1 MLRSLLHIQLRS
13 AMTPS
18 HAPVLLADQ
27 PDVPTQAQ
35 LPPAIRLKGISLAF
49 NGATVLEDVNLEI
62 TQGEFIA
69 LIGPSGGGKSTL
81 LRVIAGLLRADKGTV
96 EVAEQPAVVFQDYR
110 LLPWRTAEGN
120 VALPQELKG
129 SGRHPQQA
137 LKQVGMLAYAERY
150 PDELSGGMKARVAI
164 ARALAQETEVVL
176 LDEPFAAL
184 DALTRERFNL
194 ELKRLQGKENKT
206 VLFVTHS
213 IREAVYLADKVVL
226 LRDGRIQRVIDT
238 HNQGRL
244 TAYQSG
250 VEAQL
255 RDALGTA
262 DSTVEQ
268 RVSLPWRFPWE
279 AFGTLALLVLLL
291 GGWSLLARQV
301 SPLFFPP
308 PADVLEALITNLG
321 LLTENAAA
329 TLSVTLLGILCAV
342 ALGTPAGYLM
352 ARSRVL
358 ERLLSPFIVAL
369 QAVPTVIIAPLL
381 VLWLGYGLGAK
392 LVVTTLVSIF
402 PVIVSTMS
410 GVREVDRVYREAFQ
424 TMGSSR
430 LQTFL
435 KLEVPGALPSLLSG
449 LRLTVTLALIGTV
462 VSEFV
467 FGGPGLGYLAN
478 SERLNFRTANAVAA
492 VSVMVFIGLI
502 LYGIVGLFERRRTQH
517 YAR

>member
-1 MLRSLLHIQLRS
+1 
-13 AMTPS
+13 MTTIPTLVSPLDPPS
-18 HAPVLLADQ
+18 SPA
-27 PDVPTQAQ
+27 
-35 LPPAIRLKGISLAF
+35 PPAIRLEGVSLAF
-49 NGATVLEDVNLEI
+49 RQAQVLEDIDLDI
-62 TQGEFIA
+62 AQGEFVA

-81 LRVIAGLLRADKGTV
+81 LRVIAGLLRADQGVV

-120 VALPQELKG
+120 VALPQELR
-129 SGRHPQQA
+129 GRGRQPQDA
-137 LKQVGMLAYAERY
+137 LKQVGMLAFAKRY

-164 ARALAQETEVVL
+164 ARALAQDTDVVL

-194 ELKRLQGKENKT
+194 ELKRLQAKESKT

-226 LRDGRIQRVIDT
+226 LRDGRIQKVIDT
-238 HNQGRL
+238 RNMGRL
-244 TAYQSG
+244 TAYQTG
-250 VEAQL
+250 VEAEL
-255 RDALGTA
+255 REALGTA
-262 DSTVEQ
+262 DSTVE
-268 RVSLPWRFPWE
+268 RPRAPSWRLPWE
-279 AFGTLALLVLLL
+279 AFGTLALLALLL
-291 GGWSLLARQV
+291 GVWSLLATRV
-301 SPLFFPP
+301 SPLFFPSP
-308 PADVLEALITNLG
+308 GAVFEALLG
-321 LLTENAAA
+321 NRALLLDHAAS
-329 TLSVTLLGILCAV
+329 TLEVTLLGILCAV
-342 ALGTPAGYLM
+342 TLGTPTGYLM

-381 VLWLGYGLGAK
+381 VLWLGYGLGTK

-402 PVIVSTMS
+402 PVIVSSMS
-410 GVREVDRVYREAFQ
+410 GVREVDRVYREAFR
-424 TMGSSR
+424 TMGASR

-435 KLEVPGALPSLLSG
+435 QLEVPGALPSLLSG

-478 SERLNFRTANAVAA
+478 TERLNFRTANAVAA
-492 VSVMVFIGLI
+492 VSVMVLIGLA
-502 LYGIVGLFERRRTQH
+502 LYGIVGLLERRRTH
-517 YAR
+517 LHAR